1 MSSKI
6 PLESAIILIIG
17 SSDELAAEHETM
29 DMCGHTELRGHP
41 RPRPLKSVAGT
52 FHGKRAGFISP
63 IYFPEGKLPPSGDF
77 AWPHPWARWGHI
89 SSNLQ
94 PDIGCLRRF
103 LQRENKKKPRN
114 SAELRGFEKSQY
126 IIFLR
131 RGRDSNPRYPYEY
144 T

>member
-63 IYFPEGKLPPSGDF
+63 IYFQRGNGRSQWIFREFSAAPPMGQVGAPFVQFAAGYWLPP
-77 AWPHPWARWGHI
+77 RI
-89 SSNLQ
+89 SFGGRIKKSPAIRLNCGASRNLNTSFCC
-94 PDIGCLRRF
+94 G
-103 LQRENKKKPRN
+103 E
-114 SAELRGFEKSQY
+114 G
-126 IIFLR
+126 
-131 RGRDSNPRYPYEY
+131 GG
-144 T
+144 